1 MLTSHPM
8 EVSFQP
14 TINIIILNYNG
25 RDLLAECLPS
35 IVVASHTSK
44 YSCKVTVIDNVSTD
58 DSVQFL
64 RSNFP
69 DVDIVRA
76 KENLVLCS
84 YNDVIQ
90 SLDDDIVILLNN
102 DLKLD
107 KNYVDPLVSVFSNQ
121 KDVFF
126 VASRGYSFDG
136 VDYEG
141 DRAIAKIR
149 WGILNPETR
158 FKGYER
164 FIKKSGYT
172 ISAGIAAF
180 DRKKFIELGGYDD
193 LYLPGRYEDV
203 DLCFR
208 GWKRG
213 WKGIYQ
219 PESVQFHMGCV
230 SFKKNFKQKEID
242 NIVFRNSILFTIKNI
257 TSIRLWIQFSLF
269 LFLRLGYF
277 LICGKWGFFVSFYEA
292 LRKLPLVLE
301 RRKKIKKM
309 FFVKDLDILKKVN
322 EGITT

>member
-1 MLTSHPM
+1 M

-58 DSVQFL
+58 DSVSFL
-64 RSNFP
+64 RLNFP
-69 DVDIVRA
+69 DVDVVRA
-76 KENLVLCS
+76 TENLVLCS
-84 YNDVIQ
+84 YNEVIQ
-90 SLDDDIVILLNN
+90 SLDEDIVILLNN

-107 KNYVDPLVSVFSNQ
+107 KYFVDPLVSAFFNQ

-149 WGILNPETR
+149 WGILTPETR

-257 TSIRLWIQFSLF
+257 TSIRLWIQFSFF

-277 LICGKWGFFVSFYEA
+277 LICGKWGFLVSFYEA

-301 RRKKIKKM
+301 RRRKIKKM
-309 FFVKDLDILKKVN
+309 FFVKDMDILKKVN
-322 EGITT
+322 EGIAT

>member
-1 MLTSHPM
+1 M

-208 GWKRG
+208 GWK
-213 WKGIYQ
+213 GIYQ
-219 PESVQFHMGCV
+219 PESIQFHMGCV

>member
-1 MLTSHPM
+1 M
-8 EVSFQP
+8 EVPFQP
-14 TINIIILNYNG
+14 TVNIIILNYNG
-25 RDLLAECLPS
+25 RDLLVECLPS
-35 IVVASHTSK
+35 IVEASHTSK
-44 YSCKVTVIDNVSTD
+44 YSCKVTVIDNVSID
-58 DSVQFL
+58 DSVEF
-64 RSNFP
+64 
-69 DVDIVRA
+69 VRA
-76 KENLVLCS
+76 NFSDVEVVEAEENLVLCS
-84 YNDVIQ
+84 YNDVIK

-107 KNYVDPLVSVFSNQ
+107 KYFVDPLVSVFSNQ

-149 WGILNPETR
+149 WGILAPETR
-158 FKGYER
+158 FKGHEK
-164 FIKKSGYT
+164 FITKNGYT

-193 LYLPGRYEDV
+193 MYLPGRYEDV

-219 PESVQFHMGCV
+219 PESIQFHMGCV
-230 SFKKNFKQKEID
+230 SFKKNFKQREID
-242 NIVFRNSILFTIKNI
+242 NIVFRNSILFTVKNI
-257 TSIRLWIQFSLF
+257 TSIRLWVQFLFF

-277 LICGKWGFFVSFYEA
+277 LICGKWVFFVSFYEA
-292 LRKLPLVLE
+292 LRRLPLALE
-301 RRKKIKKM
+301 RRKKIKRL

-322 EGITT
+322 EGIVT

>member
-1 MLTSHPM
+1 M

>member
-1 MLTSHPM
+1 M
-8 EVSFQP
+8 EVPFQP
-14 TINIIILNYNG
+14 KINIIILNYNG

-35 IVVASHTSK
+35 VVEASDTSK

-58 DSVQFL
+58 DSVPFL

-69 DVDIVRA
+69 DVDVVRA

-84 YNDVIQ
+84 YNDVVR

-107 KNYVDPLVSVFSNQ
+107 KNFVDPLVSVFSNQ

-126 VASRGYSFDG
+126 VASRGYSFNG
-136 VDYEG
+136 EDYEG
-141 DRAIAKIR
+141 DRAIAEIR
-149 WGILNPETR
+149 WGILAPETR
-158 FKGYER
+158 YKGHER
-164 FIKKSGYT
+164 FIMKDGFT

-219 PESVQFHMGCV
+219 PESVQFHMGCI
-230 SFKKNFKQKEID
+230 SFKKSFKQKEID

-257 TSIRLWIQFSLF
+257 TSIRLWFQFSF
-269 LFLRLGYF
+269 YLFLRLGYF
-277 LICGKWGFFVSFYEA
+277 LVCGKWWFLAGFYEA

-301 RRKKIKKM
+301 RRKKVKKL
-309 FFVKDLDILKKVN
+309 FFVKDREVLKRIN
-322 EGITT
+322 DGIVT